1 MATSPIWAMHEAVIA
16 IHKRQI
22 AEHGG
27 GTGIRDIGLLES
39 ALAKPKN
46 AFSYGDEQLSIPS
59 LASAYAYGIAKN
71 DPFVDGSKRTSLII
85 SLLFLELN
93 NWELL
98 CDAENLYGTFM
109 KLADGSLSAEELSA
123 WFTKHSRKRA

>member
-1 MATSPIWAMHEAVIA
+1 MHEAVTA

-46 AFSYGDEQLSIPS
+46 AFSYSDEQLSIPS
-59 LASAYAYGIAKN
+59 LASDYANGIERN
-71 DPFVDGSKRTSLII
+71 HPFVDGSKRTSLII

-98 CDAENLYGTFM
+98 CDAENLYGTNQSVRNSFI
-109 KLADGSLSAEELSA
+109 
-123 WFTKHSRKRA
+123 

>member
-1 MATSPIWAMHEAVIA
+1 MAASPIWVMHEAVIA

-27 GTGIRDIGLLES
+27 GPGIRDSSLLES

-46 AFSYGDEQLSIPS
+46 AFSYSDEQLSIPS
-59 LASAYAYGIAKN
+59 LASAYAYGIARN
-71 DPFVDGSKRTSLII
+71 HPFVDGNKRTSLII

-98 CDAENLYGTFM
+98 CDAENLDGTFM
-109 KLADGSLSAEELSA
+109 KLADGSLSAEDLSA
-123 WFTKHSRKRA
+123 WFTKHSQKKA

>member
-1 MATSPIWAMHEAVIA
+1 MATSPIWVMHEAVIA

-98 CDAENLYGTFM
+98 CDAENLYDTFM

-123 WFTKHSRKRA
+123 WFTKHSRKKA

>member
-1 MATSPIWAMHEAVIA
+1 MAASPIWVMHEAVIA

-27 GTGIRDIGLLES
+27 GPGIRDSSLLES

-46 AFSYGDEQLSIPS
+46 AFSYSDEQLSIPS
-59 LASAYAYGIAKN
+59 LASAYAYGIARN
-71 DPFVDGSKRTSLII
+71 HPFVDGNKRTSLII

-109 KLADGSLSAEELSA
+109 KLSDGSLSAEDLSA
-123 WFTKHSRKRA
+123 WFTKHSQKKA

>member
-1 MATSPIWAMHEAVIA
+1 MHEAVIA

-27 GTGIRDIGLLES
+27 GTSIRDIGLLES

-46 AFSYGDEQLSIPS
+46 AFSNGDEQLSIPS

-98 CDAENLYGTFM
+98 CDAENLYGTNQSVRNSFI
-109 KLADGSLSAEELSA
+109 
-123 WFTKHSRKRA
+123 

>member
-1 MATSPIWAMHEAVIA
+1 MATSPIWVMHEAVIA

-27 GTGIRDIGLLES
+27 GTSIRDIGLLES

-46 AFSYGDEQLSIPS
+46 AFSNGDEQLSIPS

-71 DPFVDGSKRTSLII
+71 DPFVDGSKRT
-85 SLLFLELN
+85 
-93 NWELL
+93 
-98 CDAENLYGTFM
+98 T
-109 KLADGSLSAEELSA
+109 
-123 WFTKHSRKRA
+123 

>member
-1 MATSPIWAMHEAVIA
+1 MATSPIWVTHEAVIA

-22 AEHGG
+22 AEHGAG
-27 GTGIRDIGLLES
+27 PGIRDSGLLES

-46 AFSYGDEQLSIPS
+46 AFSHSDEQLSTPS
-59 LASAYAYGIAKN
+59 LASAYAYEIARN
-71 DPFVDGSKRTSLII
+71 RPFVDGNKRTSLII

-109 KLADGSLSAEELSA
+109 KLADGSLTADDLSA
-123 WFTKHSRKRA
+123 WFKKHTKKKK

>member
-1 MATSPIWAMHEAVIA
+1 MATSPIWVMHEAVIS

-46 AFSYGDEQLSIPS
+46 AFSYSDEQLSIPS
-59 LASAYAYGIAKN
+59 LASDYANGIARN
-71 DPFVDGSKRTSLII
+71 HPFVDGNTRTSLII

-98 CDAENLYGTFM
+98 CDAENLYGTFI
-109 KLADGSLSAEELSA
+109 KLADGSLSANDLSA
-123 WFTKHSRKRA
+123 WFKKHSKKKT